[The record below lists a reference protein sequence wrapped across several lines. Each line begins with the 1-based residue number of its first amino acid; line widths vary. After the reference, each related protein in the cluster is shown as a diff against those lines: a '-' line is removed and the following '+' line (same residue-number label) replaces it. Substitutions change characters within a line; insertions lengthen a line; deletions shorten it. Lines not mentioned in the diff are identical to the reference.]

1 MTGRDARRRACTVL
15 YAALSSPAVP
25 SLRLGE
31 AAGEFTEVTGAD
43 QLAGGRLAARRQCPV
58 LACGAAAPDP
68 PVRVLAP
75 EPLQFRI
82 LVVPPR
88 APVMAGGGRSRHRGR
103 RADEAGMAAR
113 ARRLPPSR
121 RDRRCRKGRK
131 PGGRG
136 FRRPG
141 TPRSPGHPAYHR
153 AGPARSRS
161 VRRVRQGAGDL
172 AAPQGRARPGG
183 GPGPARDEALTQVT
197 ARRAGPVT
205 RLPSARPRPA
215 TPCQPTAVVRT
226 ADMTSV
232 ALPTGP
238 AAFQQCL
245 GRPALS
251 AGSPSM
257 HGPVNSQFA
266 GLSIAEQ
273 AVRGAAGSAGDRQ
286 SPGPVLSISA
296 GESQAMTAAV
306 TYAHD
311 RMLP

>member
-1 MTGRDARRRACTVL
+1 MPEGPEARRAR
-15 YAALSSPAVP
+15 VP
-25 SLRLGE
+25 
-31 AAGEFTEVTGAD
+31 
-43 QLAGGRLAARRQCPV
+43 AARH
-58 LACGAAAPDP
+58 AP
-68 PVRVLAP
+68 
-75 EPLQFRI
+75 QS
-82 LVVPPR
+82 R
-88 APVMAGGGRSRHRGR
+88 AS
-103 RADEAGMAAR
+103 
-113 ARRLPPSR
+113 RLPPGRTGAEQVSAA
-121 RDRRCRKGRK
+121 CPPGAPGTWPHRKG
-131 PGGRG
+131 
-136 FRRPG
+136 
-141 TPRSPGHPAYHR
+141 
-153 AGPARSRS
+153 
-161 VRRVRQGAGDL
+161 GAW
-172 AAPQGRARPGG
+172 PGG
-183 GPGPARDEALTQVT
+183 GPGPVRDEALTQVT

-215 TPCQPTAVVRT
+215 TPSQPTAVVRT

-306 TYAHD
+306 TYTHD